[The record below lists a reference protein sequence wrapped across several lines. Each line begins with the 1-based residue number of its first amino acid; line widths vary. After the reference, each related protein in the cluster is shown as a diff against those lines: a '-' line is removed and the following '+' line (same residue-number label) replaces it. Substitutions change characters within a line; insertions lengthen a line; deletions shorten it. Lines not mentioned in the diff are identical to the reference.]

1 MATFETLRMI
11 DLVEKF
17 NAEIEKIY
25 YSKNLSGFQKASSL
39 LQSVYNF
46 HLTCDEDFTPVQEY
60 LKNLYSSFNYAA
72 LICNEGIKK
81 KSLDKEDN
89 ELLFECLQ
97 VMLKCCEVI
106 ITKLKSQ
113 E

>member
-1 MATFETLRMI
+1 MI

-17 NAEIEKIY
+17 QAEIDYIY
-25 YSKNLSGFQKASSL
+25 TSKNLSGFQKASGM
-39 LQSVYNF
+39 LQSIYNF
-46 HLTCDEDFTPVQEY
+46 HLTADASFVSVEEY

-72 LICNEGIKK
+72 LICNEAIKK

-89 ELLFECLQ
+89 TLLFECLQ
-97 VMLKCCEVI
+97 IMLKCCDI
-106 ITKLKSQ
+106 IIAALQK

>member
-1 MATFETLRMI
+1 MTTFEDLRMI
-11 DLVEKF
+11 DLIEKF

-25 YSKNLSGFQKASSL
+25 NTKSLAGFQKASGM
-39 LQSVYNF
+39 LQSIYNF
-46 HLTCDEDFTPVQEY
+46 HITADQSFIAVEEY

-81 KSLDKEDN
+81 KHLDKEDN

-106 ITKLKSQ
+106 TAKLKNNQ
-113 E
+113 